1 MILFIIE
8 RIVLIYE
15 SESGIS
21 GLVYIYNIY
30 KYINNKMK
38 YININNSINKKGRKK
53 KKRLNNNEI

>member
-38 YININNSINKKGRKK
+38 YTNINNSINKREKK